1 MNDRPVLKQTIR
13 YISNDLLTRERLI
26 SAQKEELILSRG
38 GSEGSCL
45 LFHER
50 RSIDEKMAT
59 TRCDCVR

>member
-1 MNDRPVLKQTIR
+1 M
-13 YISNDLLTRERLI
+13 ERLI

-59 TRCDCVR
+59 KDGMFSPHLYLDMICVPCL